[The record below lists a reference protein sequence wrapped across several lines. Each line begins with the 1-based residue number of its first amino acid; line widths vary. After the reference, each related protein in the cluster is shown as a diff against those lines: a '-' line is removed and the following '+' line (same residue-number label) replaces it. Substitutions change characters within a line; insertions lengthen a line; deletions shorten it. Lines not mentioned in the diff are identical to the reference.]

1 MKPPVL
7 IRDELRMLK
16 VVMIP
21 IMLDNFKVISI
32 RCILLD

>member
-16 VVMIP
+16 EVMIP

-32 RCILLD
+32 RYILRD